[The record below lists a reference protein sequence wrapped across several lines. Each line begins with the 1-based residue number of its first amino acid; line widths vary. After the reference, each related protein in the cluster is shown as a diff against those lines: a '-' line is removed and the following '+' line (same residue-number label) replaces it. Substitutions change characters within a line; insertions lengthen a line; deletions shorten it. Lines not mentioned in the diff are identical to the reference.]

1 MKSGLL
7 ILLVLVLVIALP
19 SGVYAEEKVPGF
31 WKSRVSDVNDVMES
45 VRKGQV
51 KVETVSPGGRAVY
64 SVIYGDFDPYERTA
78 NFGSAALSYSPE
90 AFARRGSDAKPVL
103 MVLTGVHGQEMET
116 IVGALNLIRIME
128 TGSDFRGRAWPEIAE
143 KGSKYRLVIM
153 PCCNPDGRARVPKDS
168 FVGVPAD
175 TMTWYAAVGHCY
187 TLANGSR
194 RGWRLPGQAELS
206 SLVDYEQ
213 SDPSLPPGHPFQ
225 DIQAGQYWSANT
237 FPGHNSSLDHAWLV
251 DMNAGGSGWYFSK
264 TTSAY
269 TWCVRG
275 GHGIDVQSSR

>member
-1 MKSGLL
+1 MRRILVCLLLFPALFFGALAGELEPSDPPGPTMKSLDQVPPAWSRLL
-7 ILLVLVLVIALP
+7 PADDGP
-19 SGVYAEEKVPGF
+19 DPCHS
-31 WKSRVSDVNDVMES
+31 SRFLCVMDD
-45 VRKGQV
+45 Q
-51 KVETVSPGGRAVY
+51 AVM
-64 SVIYGDFDPYERTA
+64 DR
-78 NFGSAALSYSPE
+78 
-90 AFARRGSDAKPVL
+90 
-103 MVLTGVHGQEMET
+103 
-116 IVGALNLIRIME
+116 E
-128 TGSDFRGRAWPEIAE
+128 TG
-143 KGSKYRLVIM
+143 LVWQRS
-153 PCCNPDGRARVPKDS
+153 PLP
-168 FVGVPAD
+168 D

-213 SDPSLPPGHPFQ
+213 SNPSLPPGHPFQ